1 MRSPVQAIGLAA
13 VLAGPIWSSGC
24 ASSDPA
30 SRKTTTIQI
39 NEAER
44 LARAR
49 GLAERAAEAETPEE
63 AARLY
68 RQAVGAWDDFPA
80 AWNNLGVLLLER
92 GEYLNAAEA
101 FVSAS
106 ERASTDPRPLY
117 NLGLTWERT
126 QHLREAS
133 EHYQS
138 ALKRDPRYLPA
149 LRGVIY
155 ANDRL
160 GLTTQET
167 LERLRVALM
176 IEDDP
181 EWRDYFGQRKLAAE
195 SELKGERRR

>member
-1 MRSPVQAIGLAA
+1 MIRTVQAFGLALA
-13 VLAGPIWSSGC
+13 MAGVLWSGGC
-24 ASSDPA
+24 VSSETA
-30 SRKTTTIQI
+30 RRETTTIQI

-44 LARAR
+44 VARAR
-49 GLAERAAEAETPEE
+49 ALAERASNAETPEE

-80 AWNNLGVLLLER
+80 AWNNLGVLLLAR

-126 QHLREAS
+126 QHLREAA

-138 ALKRDPRYLPA
+138 ALDRDPRYIPA

-160 GLTTQET
+160 GLTTPET

-176 IEDDP
+176 IEEDP
-181 EWRDYFGQRKLAAE
+181 EWRDYFAQRKLSAE
-195 SELKGERRR
+195 TELQGERRR